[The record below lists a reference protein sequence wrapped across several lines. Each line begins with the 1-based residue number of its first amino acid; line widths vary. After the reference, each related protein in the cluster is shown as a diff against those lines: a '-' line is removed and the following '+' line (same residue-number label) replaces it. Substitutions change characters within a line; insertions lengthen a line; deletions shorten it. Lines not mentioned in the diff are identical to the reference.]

1 MRLAIWGRAPC
12 AWLFHIGREIEP
24 EDQKLRVGFSRATG
38 APSLI
43 GYVLPMISETI
54 ELRGHII
61 DSLILP
67 KVLDQILTHGATF
80 KIGEI
85 KIGEKRADQSFA
97 RIEVSAGTSEA
108 LDELV
113 LRLRQHGAEVVE
125 RANVQL
131 AIAPA
136 DGVFPHDFYV
146 TTNQQTFVRCAG
158 KEVEV
163 QPAMINSAIALDR
176 KKGSARAVK
185 FFDVHKGD
193 EIVVGHQGV
202 RVVPLQRSTT
212 HTDLFQFIN
221 TVVDADEPK
230 SAIIRELGEELRRAH
245 AAQGKIA
252 IVAGPAIVRTG
263 AGHHLVRLIERGFV
277 NRLFAGNSFAA
288 YDVERALYG
297 TSLGV
302 NPDLAVARGGHE
314 NHLRAINT
322 IREAGGIAGAVRK
335 KILTQGVMHACVH
348 HDVDIVLTGAIRDE
362 GPIPGVTTD
371 VIEAQR
377 VMRQKLTDVT
387 HVMLLATVQHS
398 LAVASMLAPTAKTVC
413 VDIDPSAVERA
424 VEHQPLQSIGLVTDV
439 EPFLQDLADYL
450 TESRVRE

>member
-1 MRLAIWGRAPC
+1 VVGSSISAEKLNPEIGNCERAFLCNWRTP
-12 AWLFHIGREIEP
+12 ADWLSFGM
-24 EDQKLRVGFSRATG
+24 A
-38 APSLI
+38 
-43 GYVLPMISETI
+43 SETI

-67 KVLDQILTHGATF
+67 KVLDQILTHGANF

-85 KIGEKRADQSFA
+85 NIGKKREDQSFA
-97 RIEVSAGTSEA
+97 RIEVFAETGEA

-131 AIAPA
+131 AGAPA
-136 DGVFPHDFYV
+136 DGVFPRDFYV
-146 TTNQQTFVRCAG
+146 TTNQQTFVRFDG
-158 KEVEV
+158 KEIEV
-163 QPAMINSAIALDR
+163 RPAMFNSAVAVDR
-176 KKGSARAVK
+176 KNGKARAVK
-185 FFDVHKGD
+185 FLDVDKGD

-212 HTDLFQFIN
+212 HTDIFQFIN
-221 TVVDADEPK
+221 TIVDADEPK

-245 AAQGKIA
+245 RAEGKIA
-252 IVAGPAIVRTG
+252 IVVGPAIVRTG
-263 AGHHLVRLIERGFV
+263 AGHHLGRLVERGFV

-297 TSLGV
+297 TSLGMR
-302 NPDLAVARGGHE
+302 PDLAFARGGHE

-322 IREAGGIAGAVRK
+322 IREAGGIAAAVQK
-335 KILTQGVMHACVH
+335 KILTHGIMYACVRQ
-348 HDVDIVLTGAIRDE
+348 DVDIVLTGAIRDE

-371 VIEAQR
+371 VIEAQK
-377 VMRQKLTDVT
+377 VMREKLADVT
-387 HVMLLATVQHS
+387 HVMLLAAVQHS
-398 LAVASMLAPTAKTVC
+398 LAVASMLAPNVKTVC
-413 VDIDPSAVERA
+413 VDIDPTAVERA

-439 EPFLQDLADYL
+439 EPFLQELADYL